1 MFDIEKLV
9 IGHSASTKDLRHLIS
24 VVAPSSSTVLILGET
39 GAGKDVV
46 SRAIHG
52 VSGRKGSLISINCA
66 AIPAELLESELFGH
80 EKGAF
85 TGADTTRKGR
95 FELAAG
101 GTLFL
106 DEIGDMDLALQSK
119 LLRAIENR
127 TIQRV
132 GGGKEIAINFRLL
145 CATHQN
151 LEKLVEEGKFRADLF
166 YRINVFPI
174 HVPTLAERS
183 VDIPLLIDTIMKQ
196 SDTASALPMF
206 DETAQVEMA
215 KYTWPGNIRELR
227 NVIERAIVL
236 FPGKSISG
244 KEVRENLLRLKV
256 PSRSEEQ
263 DALWAAS
270 ADLAGVFGDS
280 ENEADDGMP
289 LPHPS
294 HYQQWFAYF
303 DHIDMRRHLRDI
315 EVVLIE
321 AALEKTNGTISGAA
335 DALKLRR
342 TTLIEKMKK
351 LMIERPIAPP
361 EDESKAV

>member
-1 MFDIEKLV
+1 MPKIEDLIV
-9 IGHSASTKDLRHLIS
+9 GQAATTKELRHLIS
-24 VVAPSSSTVLILGET
+24 VVATSASTVLILGET
-39 GAGKDVV
+39 GSGKDVV
-46 SRAIHG
+46 SRAIHAA
-52 VSGRKGSLISINCA
+52 SKRKGDLISINCA
-66 AIPAELLESELFGH
+66 AIPSELLESELFGH

-95 FELAAG
+95 FEMAAG

-106 DEIGDMDLALQSK
+106 DEIGDMNIALQSK

-132 GGGKEIAINFRLL
+132 GGGKDIPVDFRLV

-151 LEKLVEEGKFRADLF
+151 LEGLVDSGQFRADLY

-174 HVPTLAERS
+174 NVPSLAERS
-183 VDIPLLIDTIMKQ
+183 VDIPMLIDRIMDQ
-196 SDTASALPMF
+196 SENIENRPIFDESALT
-206 DETAQVEMA
+206 ELA

-227 NVIERAIVL
+227 NVIERATVL
-236 FPGKSISG
+236 FPARNISG
-244 KEVRENLLRLKV
+244 KNVRENLLRLKV
-256 PSRSEEQ
+256 PNHDEEQ
-263 DALWAAS
+263 NALWEAS
-270 ADLAGVFGDS
+270 AGLTGVSGDT
-280 ENEADDGMP
+280 EDADATQTP

-303 DHIDMRRHLRDI
+303 DHIDIRRHLSDV
-315 EVVLIE
+315 EAVLIE
-321 AALEKTNGTISGAA
+321 AALEKTDGKISSAA

-351 LMIERPIAPP
+351 LMIERPISAHN
-361 EDESKAV
+361 EEREAS